1 MKLKK
6 LLINIVCAA
15 VAVSFA
21 GCTRESASKSDI
33 DELKQIILDLQEQ
46 TKAQGDKID
55 ELQEQI
61 KKQDET
67 LFALAVRMSSFCSL
81 EEAYANKRLNEND
94 IMHIS
99 YYRTGKVLKFNSEED
114 LKDPS
119 KWEKVDF
126 VPEVIT
132 PIIDADTERLIKTA
146 YYYKHLE
153 MFQDSQGNF
162 RYGKDILKMEYLGCY
177 NGNYVL
183 RMDSDGWGYGAEE
196 WVVCFDGIVW
206 IETAP
211 KIIVF
216 SLEP

>member
-183 RMDSDGWGYGAEE
+183 RMDSDGWCMVRRNGWSVLTVLFGLK
-196 WVVCFDGIVW
+196 
-206 IETAP
+206 P
-211 KIIVF
+211 
-216 SLEP
+216 LPRL

>member
-1 MKLKK
+1 M
-6 LLINIVCAA
+6 
-15 VAVSFA
+15 
-21 GCTRESASKSDI
+21 
-33 DELKQIILDLQEQ
+33 QEQ

-67 LFALAVRMSSFCSL
+67 LFALALRMSSFCSL

-99 YYRTGKVLKFNSEED
+99 YYRNGKVYKLNSEAD
-114 LKDPS
+114 LTDTD

-126 VPEVIT
+126 VPEVVT
-132 PIIDADTERLIKTA
+132 PVIDADTERLIKTA
-146 YYYKHLE
+146 YYYKFPKR
-153 MFQDSQGNF
+153 FQDAEGNIL
-162 RYGKDILKMEYLGCY
+162 YSKDILKMEYLGCY

-183 RMDSDGWGYGAEE
+183 RMDSDKWGYGAVS

-206 IETAP
+206 WESAP
-211 KIIVF
+211 EIIVF